1 MEKFQ
6 KSTSALLV
14 DALDREI
21 RSRGYG
27 SISKLERALGEQT
40 GWWHYRRQNGDLR
53 LQDLLAVLD
62 HLGLHPISFLRR
74 HLATGEGLDL
84 DRPCGEPPP
93 IVEKAWDRVIQ
104 EQEAPGVGEDFLEA
118 LDRRRDH
125 DPETALKLAE
135 ASIPLVELQRVPQLL
150 GIAGSAQRLLLLL
163 DEAEHTLHAAVQMAY
178 QHGDLACF
186 GNLLRRFSYVALDRG
201 HRSTA
206 LTLAERASIHLLRAG
221 DFEGI
226 AKVAVEQGLCLSY
239 LDRDDEALQ
248 CFQTALAKLPEN
260 AFRYRC
266 AALQNMARVY
276 ENKRQLESALQC
288 LAEAEKLSEAM
299 GARHRAKLVWLR
311 ASLLIKLDM
320 PEVAAELLWEVV
332 STMRSCHLGEA
343 ALATCDL
350 VHVQLQL
357 GNPREAYL
365 TATSMRA
372 LVEPLHNSKVI
383 TAALAELLRAGQ
395 EGLTLALVER
405 IKRQIESE
413 RRQGK
418 IWLSLSQSV
427 EPASTSDRSYLE
439 GLAEA

>member
-1 MEKFQ
+1 LEKFQ

-14 DALDREI
+14 EALDREI

-27 SISKLERALGEQT
+27 SISQLERALDEQT
-40 GWWHYRRQNGDLR
+40 GWWHYRRRNGDLR
-53 LQDLLAVLD
+53 LQDLLAVLE
-62 HLGLHPISFLRR
+62 HLGLHPIAFLRR
-74 HLATGEGLDL
+74 HLSTPEGLDL
-84 DRPCGEPPP
+84 DRPCGEAPP

-104 EQEAPGVGEDFLEA
+104 GQDAPGVGDDFLEA

-135 ASIPLVELQRVPQLL
+135 ASIPVVELKRLPRLL

-163 DEAEHTLHAAVQMAY
+163 DEAEHTLHAAIQMAY
-178 QHGDLACF
+178 EQGDLVCF

-201 HRSTA
+201 HRATA
-206 LTLAERASIHLLRAG
+206 LALAERASVHLLRGG
-221 DFEGI
+221 DFEGL

-239 LDRDDEALQ
+239 LDRDEEAFQ
-248 CFQTALAKLPEN
+248 CFQTALARLPED
-260 AFRYRC
+260 ALRYRC

-276 ENKRQLESALQC
+276 ENQGQLESALRC

-299 GARHRAKLVWLR
+299 GARHRAKLLWLR
-311 ASLLIKLDM
+311 ARLLIKLDM
-320 PEVAAELLWEVV
+320 HAEAAELLWDVV
-332 STMRSCHLGEA
+332 NTMRSCHLGEA

-350 VHVQLQL
+350 VQVQLKL
-357 GNPREAYL
+357 RAPREAYL

-418 IWLSLSQSV
+418 IWLSLDQTQKPRPSD
-427 EPASTSDRSYLE
+427 DRS
-439 GLAEA
+439 